1 MHRVARLCHAGIASL
16 VGLRRRASR
25 HDLVLAII
33 PVAFL
38 FAGVL
43 GTTMPV
49 GSMTAVMAGALVSG
63 LAMLDAL
70 FFNPPT
76 DPSAG

>member
-1 MHRVARLCHAGIASL
+1 MHRIARLCHAGFASL
-16 VGLRRRASR
+16 VGLRHRASR
-25 HDLVLAII
+25 HDLVLAVI

-38 FAGVL
+38 FAAVL

-49 GSMTAVMAGALVSG
+49 SSMTAVMTGALVSA
-63 LAMLDAL
+63 LAVLDAL

-76 DPSAG
+76 DPVTR